1 MASTNDKMSLDFIQG
16 AGLNTDLINTALD
29 EVEVSATDKKQEEAQ
44 ARTQFKQ
51 NQEARADTNTQ
62 SEILAATLINST
74 ASQQNFIKAKAE
86 FEKQEI
92 DETANNEFIN
102 KNIEQR
108 DVLESLQARNLEQ
121 INEINL
127 RTDGYKKDEQGNIV
141 PMSTGEKIISFITKD
156 LAYSPAARK
165 QMLLNENANLDA
177 EILNTQQQMSN
188 AIINQTAGIG
198 NSEKFRNTKKLV
210 IDAEAFSNLDSIS
223 LSEKESL
230 YNLAKESYGLEKD
243 QLNEIVSI
251 AGMYDESEKT
261 NQIIQ
266 LASLKLESD
275 RMKLAYGE
283 QNSEK
288 ELENSL
294 HTYIK
299 NAYEVAGFDT
309 ADKTVQAEMKIYAK
323 GVAQNRWDVI
333 GNVIRENPA
342 TLSVLNAMKDGEM
355 LVDSVVAG
363 DINLA
368 RTVSQSDDVEAK
380 TVADLKIRIYE
391 GAMKSYS
398 SADPDSSESKMVER
412 LIAAKGVNIGDDNY
426 AETKQAVLSELANDA
441 AQNEMQRMLANSID
455 YDRSSNQL
463 TPIAHAATSAY
474 FLEKSKRD
482 PGSNLSQKTIIASST
497 LSKKLDSDL
506 ETFSSDPKR
515 FLQDFINDKS
525 NGLTYESTDSDINEY
540 AKGMAIT
547 FEALKDANGLQ
558 SQNNVMYK
566 NTDNWTLSTDAK
578 FGSFNLKGRDLTDA
592 ATWTFLLKSIVKNP
606 GSKARFQ
613 SEVLNDQRKAYYSG
627 LNKQGD

>member
-515 FLQDFINDKS
+515 FLQDFINDK
-525 NGLTYESTDSDINEY
+525 
-540 AKGMAIT
+540 
-547 FEALKDANGLQ
+547 
-558 SQNNVMYK
+558 
-566 NTDNWTLSTDAK
+566 
-578 FGSFNLKGRDLTDA
+578 
-592 ATWTFLLKSIVKNP
+592 
-606 GSKARFQ
+606 
-613 SEVLNDQRKAYYSG
+613 
-627 LNKQGD
+627 